1 MSNSVRDEIEIFLKN
16 AKLSSYE
23 INAFIA
29 LLYSKELTAKEI
41 SERAKV
47 PTGRI
52 YEILEGLY
60 EMGMIEIHES
70 RPKIYRSLPFNTA
83 FENLISFKESERK
96 KEAAFLSNQA
106 KTLESKLYNSDL
118 YIKKEPSKVFWSTAF
133 GINSIFSLYV
143 RHSNEL
149 KNELLITGFL
159 NENTL
164 KIIRFAKVL
173 YEVIYK
179 AVQRGVKV
187 KYLWSFDYDER
198 PLSEEDKIRCENL
211 YNGLIE
217 NLERYFS
224 ISPKM
229 KEFEMKYI
237 YKRFPTYYDIFDNQ
251 RVLIKL
257 QNPLQISR
265 IFACMN
271 VLDTTLAEALREKFL
286 NTWLL
291 EAIEI

>member
-1 MSNSVRDEIEIFLKN
+1 MSNNVREEIENFLKN

-23 INAFIA
+23 INAFIS

-60 EMGMIEIHES
+60 EIGMIEIHES

-133 GINSIFSLYV
+133 GVNSIFSLYV

-198 PLSEEDKIRCENL
+198 SLSKEDKVRCENL

-217 NLERYFS
+217 NLEKHFS
-224 ISPKM
+224 ISTKM

-271 VLDTTLAEALREKFL
+271 VLDSTLAEALREKFL

>member
-1 MSNSVRDEIEIFLKN
+1 MSNNVKEDIDNFLKN

-23 INAFIA
+23 INAFIT
-29 LLYSKELTAKEI
+29 LLYSKEMTAKEI
-41 SERAKV
+41 SERARV

-52 YEILEGLY
+52 YEILEGLH
-60 EMGMIEIHES
+60 EMGMIEIHDS
-70 RPKIYRSLPFNTA
+70 RPKVYRSLPFNTA
-83 FENLISFKESERK
+83 FENLISFKENERK
-96 KEAAFLSNQA
+96 KEAAFLTNQA
-106 KTLESKLYNSDL
+106 KTLELKLYNSDL

-133 GINSIFSLYV
+133 GVNSIFSLYV

-179 AVQRGVKV
+179 AVQRGVRV

-198 PLSEEDKIRCENL
+198 TLSKEEKVRCENL
-211 YNGLIE
+211 YSGLIE
-217 NLERYFS
+217 NLEKYFS
-224 ISPKM
+224 ISTKM

-237 YKRFPTYYDIFDNQ
+237 YKRFPTYYDIFDSQ
-251 RVLIKL
+251 RVIIKL

-271 VLDTTLAEALREKFL
+271 VLDTTLAEALREMFL

-291 EAIEI
+291 EAIQI

>member
-1 MSNSVRDEIEIFLKN
+1 MSNNVKEEIYIFLKN

-23 INAFIA
+23 INTFIT

-41 SERAKV
+41 SERARV

-52 YEILEGLY
+52 YEILEGLHDI
-60 EMGMIEIHES
+60 GMIEIHDS
-70 RPKIYRSLPFNTA
+70 RPKVYRSLPFNTA
-83 FENLISFKESERK
+83 FENLISYKENERK
-96 KEAAFLSNQA
+96 KESAFLTNQA
-106 KTLESKLYNSDL
+106 QALESKLYNSDL

-133 GINSIFSLYV
+133 GVNSIFSLYV
-143 RHSNEL
+143 RHANEL
-149 KNELLITGFL
+149 KKELLITGFL

-164 KIIRFAKVL
+164 KIIRFAKDY

-187 KYLWSFDYDER
+187 KYLWSFDHDER
-198 PLSEEDKIRCENL
+198 ALSTDEKSRCETL
-211 YNGLIE
+211 YNELIE
-217 NLERYFS
+217 TLEKYFN
-224 ISPKM
+224 ISLKM
-229 KEFEMKYI
+229 KGFEMKYI

>member
-1 MSNSVRDEIEIFLKN
+1 MSNNVIDEIDNFLKN

-23 INAFIA
+23 INAFIT
-29 LLYSKELTAKEI
+29 LLYSKELTAKEV
-41 SERAKV
+41 SEKANV

-52 YEILEGLY
+52 YEILEKLS
-60 EMGMIEIHES
+60 EMGMIEIHDS
-70 RPKIYRSLPFNTA
+70 RPKVYRSLSFNMA
-83 FENLISFKESERK
+83 FENLISYKENERK
-96 KEAAFLSNQA
+96 KETSYLTNQA
-106 KTLESKLYNSDL
+106 KALESKLYNSDL
-118 YIKKEPSKVFWSTAF
+118 YIKKEPSKVFWSTAY
-133 GINSIFSLYV
+133 GVNSIFSLYV
-143 RHSNEL
+143 RHSSEL

-164 KIIRFAKVL
+164 KIIKFAKNL
-173 YEVIYK
+173 YEVIYD

-198 PLSEEDKIRCENL
+198 LLSEEEKTRCENL

-217 NLERYFS
+217 LLETHFNVS
-224 ISPKM
+224 IKM
-229 KEFEMKYI
+229 KGFEMKYI

-251 RVLIKL
+251 RVFIKL

-271 VLDTTLAEALREKFL
+271 VLDVTLAEALREKFL

-291 EAIEI
+291 EAIGV